1 MCNVLI
7 AGFCNVR
14 MLDLSGNHE
23 ITSVGWKG
31 LADTLVE
38 NKKSRLVNLVYQNSK
53 YAIDQNTGEQ
63 FAEMFPSL
71 LRLDISMSQVSDE
84 AVRIFLAALNEQ
96 TDPEFVPKLDRLDLS
111 GCSFSE
117 YAAEIFEDINKKK
130 GAELIVFKCNDVVN
144 DKDSSRCSYCCC

>member
-1 MCNVLI
+1 
-7 AGFCNVR
+7 

-23 ITSVGWKG
+23 ITSGGWKG

-53 YAIDQNTGEQ
+53 YSIDQNTGEQ

-71 LRLDISMSQVSDE
+71 LRLDISMSQVTDE

-117 YAAEIFEDINKKK
+117 YAAEIFEDINRKK
-130 GAELIVFKCNDVVN
+130 GAELILFKCNDVVN
-144 DKDSSRCSYCCC
+144 DKDSRSRCSYCCC

>member
-1 MCNVLI
+1 
-7 AGFCNVR
+7 
-14 MLDLSGNHE
+14 MLDLSGNHD

-38 NKKSRLVNLVYQNSK
+38 NKKSRLINLIYQNGK
-53 YAIDQNTGEQ
+53 YAIDQQIGEQ

-71 LRLDISMSQVSDE
+71 LRLDLSLCQITDE

-96 TDPEFVPKLDRLDLS
+96 SDPEFVPRLDRLDLS

-117 YAAEIFEDINKKK
+117 FAVEVFEDVNKKK
-130 GAELIVFKCNDVVN
+130 GADLIVFKTHDATNN
-144 DKDSSRCSYCCC
+144 DKDSSRSRCCLCCC

>member
-1 MCNVLI
+1 MI

-53 YAIDQNTGEQ
+53 YSIDQNTGEQ

-71 LRLDISMSQVSDE
+71 LRLDISMSQVTDE

-117 YAAEIFEDINKKK
+117 YAAEIFEDINRKK
-130 GAELIVFKCNDVVN
+130 GAELILFKCNDVVN
-144 DKDSSRCSYCCC
+144 DKDSRSRCSYCCC